1 MRENHRTATLSSEMT
16 FLRDLFCA
24 VSAGLLVLGCAGIPG
39 SSPENPGRIANAR
52 PEADDPG
59 RHYLRSVVFRG
70 EGDTFLIHWEKRK
83 MPLRVYLPP
92 PPPGLFENPRAVRQ
106 AVELGV
112 LNWTNVAGPG
122 LPSFE
127 FVDDIGDA
135 NIPILWADEP
145 DGDWYI
151 AFCSYDINTRTMRMG
166 VSHILVTGRWGE
178 GRVAGIEEIYQTVLH
193 EMGHALG
200 LGGHSPDSRDI
211 MYYSINGSAVG
222 LSGADK
228 LTLKKLYQHGSR
240 RYSGRRRSR

>member
-1 MRENHRTATLSSEMT
+1 MKCLQKACWPI
-16 FLRDLFCA
+16 FF
-24 VSAGLLVLGCAGIPG
+24 GLIALACAGGPG
-39 SSPENPGRIANAR
+39 SSPKNPDSTETANLTAAE
-52 PEADDPG
+52 PD
-59 RHYLRSVVFRG
+59 RHYLRDVVFRG
-70 EGDTFLIHWEKRK
+70 IGDTFLIHWGKHK

-122 LPSFE
+122 LPRFE
-127 FVDDIGDA
+127 FVDNIGDA
-135 NIPILWADEP
+135 DIPILWADEP

-151 AFCSYDINTRTMRMG
+151 AFCSYNVNTRQMRMG
-166 VSHILVTGRWGE
+166 VSHILVTGRWGG

-211 MYYSINGSAVG
+211 MYYSISGSAVG
-222 LSGADK
+222 LSDADK
-228 LTLKKLYQHGSR
+228 LTLKKLYQYGSR
-240 RYSGRRRSR
+240 RYSGRRSR

>member
-1 MRENHRTATLSSEMT
+1 MLI
-16 FLRDLFCA
+16 
-24 VSAGLLVLGCAGIPG
+24 GLLALACAGVSGI
-39 SSPENPGRIANAR
+39 SSQEPRGRESSA
-52 PEADDPG
+52 PDPD

-70 EGDTFLIHWEKRK
+70 LGDTFLIHWEKHK

-92 PPPGLFENPRAVRQ
+92 PPPGLFENPRAIRQ

-122 LPSFE
+122 LPRFE
-127 FVDDIGDA
+127 FVDNIGDA
-135 NIPILWADEP
+135 DIPILWAEEP

-151 AFCSYDINTRTMRMG
+151 AFCSYDVNTRTMRMG
-166 VSHILVTGRWGE
+166 VSHILVTGRWGG

-211 MYYSINGSAVG
+211 MYYSMSGSAVG
-222 LSGADK
+222 LSDADK
-228 LTLKKLYQHGSR
+228 LTLKKLYQYGSR
-240 RYSGRRRSR
+240 RYSGRRSR